1 MDDGTDCRDIL
12 LGHFLPLHLG
22 YIGVVNRGQA
32 SALLWATTPEPEPS
46 RSRAEPGRAEPSRA
60 ELGQAQRVSCRRLV
74 FCDSIA

>member
-32 SALLWATTPEPEPS
+32 SALLWATTPEP
-46 RSRAEPGRAEPSRA
+46 GRAEPSRA

>member
-32 SALLWATTPEPEPS
+32 SALLWATTPEP
-46 RSRAEPGRAEPSRA
+46 SRAGPVPGRAGPGRA
-60 ELGQAQRVSCRRLV
+60 RPGSARVMPASSLL
-74 FCDSIA
+74 

>member
-32 SALLWATTPEPEPS
+32 SALLWATTPEP
-46 RSRAEPGRAEPSRA
+46 SRAEPGRCRAGPGRAEP
-60 ELGQAQRVSCRRLV
+60 GQAQRVSCRRLV